1 MLSWRASTGEGVC
14 HLETMGVFRAHHK
27 PGTRKSQQG
36 AEMVRE
42 KKIEGEKKKMSNKIK

>member
-14 HLETMGVFRAHHK
+14 HLETLGVFRAHHK
-27 PGTRKSQQG
+27 PGARKSQQG

-42 KKIEGEKKKMSNKIK
+42 KKIEGKKKKKKVK